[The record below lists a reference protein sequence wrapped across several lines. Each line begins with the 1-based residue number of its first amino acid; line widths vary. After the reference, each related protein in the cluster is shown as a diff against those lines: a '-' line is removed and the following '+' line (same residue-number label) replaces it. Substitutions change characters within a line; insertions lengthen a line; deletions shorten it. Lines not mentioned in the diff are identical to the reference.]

1 MAYREIGGRP
11 RYPKPAS
18 FKKNELMV
26 EGIYKGEVQ
35 GKYGVQFRFLE
46 ANGQVVILNG
56 SGKLKHLMGD
66 VATDTQIKVIYGGM
80 EIVKSGP
87 MIGKEAHQYYVSV
100 DDGEVVDDEWSGFQP
115 KDEDDLPNV
124 ADNSESDYLDGF
136 DGSEDSLDGG
146 L

>member
-18 FKKNELMV
+18 FKKGELMV
-26 EGIYKGEVQ
+26 EGIFKGEIQ

-46 ANGQVVILNG
+46 ASGQVVILNG
-56 SGKLKHLMGD
+56 SGKLKHLLGD
-66 VATDTQIKVIYGGM
+66 VAPDTQCRVIYGGM
-80 EIVKSGP
+80 EIVKSGA
-87 MIGKEAHQYYVSV
+87 MIGKEAHQFIVSV

-115 KDEDDLPNV
+115 KDDADLPDISNTDN
-124 ADNSESDYLDGF
+124 ADYMDGY
-136 DGSEDSLDGG
+136 DGGTDSLGG

>member
-18 FKKNELMV
+18 FKKGELMV
-26 EGIYKGEVQ
+26 EGIFKGEIQ

-46 ANGQVVILNG
+46 ASGQVVVLNG
-56 SGKLKHLMGD
+56 SGKLKHLLAD
-66 VATDTQIKVIYGGM
+66 VAPDTQCKVIYGGM
-80 EIVKSGP
+80 EIVKSGA
-87 MIGKEAHQYYVSV
+87 MAGKEAHQFFVSV

-115 KDEDDLPNV
+115 KDDVDLPDVSGPGN
-124 ADNSESDYLDGF
+124 SDYLDGF
-136 DGSEDSLDGG
+136 DGSEDPVGG